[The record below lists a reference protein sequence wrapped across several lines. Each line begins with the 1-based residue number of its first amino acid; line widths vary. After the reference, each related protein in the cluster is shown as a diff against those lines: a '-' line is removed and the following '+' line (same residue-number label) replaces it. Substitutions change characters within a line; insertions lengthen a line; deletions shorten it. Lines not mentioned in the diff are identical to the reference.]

1 MARGERSGEG
11 GHGSCLCGSVKY
23 RVDGPLRE
31 VVACH
36 CQQCR
41 KQSGHFYAAT
51 DCADEHLTIEDG
63 GTLRWYS
70 ASDFAKRGFCGK
82 CGSAL
87 FWRRNDGSETSIL
100 AGTLDDDGGIK
111 LTTHIFCADK
121 GDYYEIN
128 DGLPQFAQGD

>member
-1 MARGERSGEG
+1 MARGERSGTG

-51 DCADEHLTIEDG
+51 DCTDDDLTIEDG
-63 GTLRWYS
+63 GALTWYA
-70 ASDFAKRGFCGK
+70 ASDFAKRGFCKK

-87 FWRRNDGSETSIL
+87 FWRRNDGIGHLNPRRL
-100 AGTLDDDGGIK
+100 ARR
-111 LTTHIFCADK
+111 
-121 GDYYEIN
+121 
-128 DGLPQFAQGD
+128 